1 MALRWANK
9 KKTPG
14 TIKLSEDAEPQ
25 KRPKGRIPN
34 LQPGKKKGWIAA
46 NGREIL
52 GTWADRSETPT
63 LKVSLLLF
71 FLGIMKWCGFCEGM
85 VRGEAMKM

>member
-1 MALRWANK
+1 MGERKNP
-9 KKTPG
+9 PG
-14 TIKLSEDAEPQ
+14 TIKLSEDGEPQ

-52 GTWADRSETPT
+52 GTWADRSETPK
-63 LKVSLLLF
+63 LKVSLLLLLF
-71 FLGIMKWCGFCEGM
+71 
-85 VRGEAMKM
+85 A